1 MGLFEKIFRPDENDG
16 RYALKAADGHFQTLT
31 AYRPHFSTWQ
41 GKLYESELVR
51 AAIDARARHI
61 SKLNIEVQGT
71 AKPSLQSK
79 MRLAPNQW
87 QTWSQFLYRVST
99 ILDIK
104 NTAII
109 VPVYDENL
117 TITGYYPILPER
129 CEIIDYK
136 GDPWLRYRFSHGRV
150 AAVELRQCA
159 IMTKHQLK
167 SDFFGDSNTAL
178 NDTIKVVHLQNE
190 AIKEA
195 VRAGATY
202 RFMATLRNF
211 SLDDDLVEKRK
222 EFNRDNFGED
232 SGGLL
237 LWPNNF
243 DNVKQIEPKSYTV
256 PAEEMAYIKANV
268 MDYWGVNEKVM
279 QNSAVADDLDAFFNG
294 AVEPFAIQ
302 FSETMTMAMFTE
314 RERAQGSKLLANAN
328 RLQYMTTSAKV
339 TMAKELADRGIIL
352 IDEVRELFNYSPLP
366 DGAGQH
372 APIRGEYYM
381 ADEGKGDTDASEDQ

>member
-16 RYALKAADGHFQTLT
+16 RYALKAADGYFQTLT

-41 GKLYESELVR
+41 GKLYESELGR

-117 TITGYYPILPER
+117 IITGYYPILPER

-136 GDPWLRYRFSHGRV
+136 GDPWLRYKFSHGRV
-150 AAVELRQCA
+150 AAVELRVCA
-159 IMTKHQLK
+159 IMTKHQFK

-178 NDTIKVVHLQNE
+178 DDTLKVLHLQNE

-195 VRAGATY
+195 VKAGATY
-202 RFMATLRNF
+202 RFMATLKNL
-211 SLDDDLVEKRK
+211 SLDEDLVAKRK
-222 EFNRDNFGED
+222 EFNEQNFTED

-237 LWPNNF
+237 LWPTNF

-256 PAEEMAYIKANV
+256 PAEEMTYIKSGV

-314 RERAQGSKLLANAN
+314 RERAQGSKVLANAN

-352 IDEVRELFNYSPLP
+352 IDEVRELFNYAPLP

-381 ADEGKGDTDASEDQ
+381 ADEGKGETDASEE